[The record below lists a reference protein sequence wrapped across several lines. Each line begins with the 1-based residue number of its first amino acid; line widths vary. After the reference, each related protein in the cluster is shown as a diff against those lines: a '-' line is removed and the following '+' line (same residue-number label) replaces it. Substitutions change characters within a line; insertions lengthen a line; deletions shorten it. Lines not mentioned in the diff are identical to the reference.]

1 MNMKKIIFGLL
12 LMTTAG
18 IVHAQVLNPVQWSF
32 TSKKTGDKTYELHLT
47 ANIQSGWH
55 LYSQTQPA
63 NAINIPTEILFNI
76 NPLVSMDGKV
86 KEAGKMEVYKDTR
99 LGISANQYKDQ
110 VDFVQKVKLK
120 VNTKTNIS
128 GTVEYQTCD
137 DKKCLPPAKMPFNL
151 ALK

>member
-1 MNMKKIIFGLL
+1 MILISTVTL
-12 LMTTAG
+12 A
-18 IVHAQVLNPVQWSF
+18 HAQVLNPVQWSF
-32 TSKKTGDKTYELHLT
+32 SSKKVADKTYEIHLT

-63 NAINIPTEILFNI
+63 DAISIPTEILFNV
-76 NPLVSMDGKV
+76 NPLLSLDGKA
-86 KEAGKMEVYKDTR
+86 KETGKMEVYKDTR

-137 DKKCLPPAKMPFNL
+137 DKKCLPPKKMTFNL

>member
-1 MNMKKIIFGLL
+1 M
-12 LMTTAG
+12 AQ
-18 IVHAQVLNPVQWSF
+18 AQVLNPVVWAF
-32 TSKKTGDKTYELHLT
+32 TAKKLADKTYEVHLT

-63 NAINIPTEILFNI
+63 DAINIPTEIVFNS
-76 NPLVSMDGKV
+76 NPLVSLDGKAQ
-86 KEAGKMEVYKDTR
+86 ETGKMEVYKDNR

-110 VDFVQKVKLK
+110 VDFIQKVKLK
-120 VNTKTNIS
+120 VNAKTNIS

-137 DKKCLPPAKMPFNL
+137 DKKCLPPRKMIFNL

>member
-1 MNMKKIIFGLL
+1 MKKIIFGLL